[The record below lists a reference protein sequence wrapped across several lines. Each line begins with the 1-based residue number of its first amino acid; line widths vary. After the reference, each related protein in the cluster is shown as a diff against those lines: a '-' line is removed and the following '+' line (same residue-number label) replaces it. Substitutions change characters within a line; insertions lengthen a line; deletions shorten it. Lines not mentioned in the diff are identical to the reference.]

1 MYPTCILYVSYM
13 HPYMYPICI
22 LICIPYASLCVS
34 YMYPICILYAA
45 YVYPI
50 CILYASLYVSYLYP
64 ICILYVSHM
73 YPICI
78 LICNEYAFHM
88 YSVRHTTACHER
100 SSLGV
105 KRYEITSSRCDGKQ
119 QSIAENRSCV
129 LLYVA
134 YKYPITYSII
144 QTNPDRNQDHYSLFF
159 IHYALFIIHYHD
171 AYYRIRII

>member
-1 MYPTCILYVSYM
+1 MY
-13 HPYMYPICI
+13 HICI

-119 QSIAENRSCV
+119 QSIAENRS
-129 LLYVA
+129 YVEA
-134 YKYPITYSII
+134 NLQQGEAHRRPMCKALRPYVVS
-144 QTNPDRNQDHYSLFF
+144 QQCRSLFGHKNQKPTQHLSF
-159 IHYALFIIHYHD
+159 DRL
-171 AYYRIRII
+171 RITITT

>member
-1 MYPTCILYVSYM
+1 MYPICILYASLYVS
-13 HPYMYPICI
+13 YMYPICI
-22 LICIPYASLCVS
+22 LCVS
-34 YMYPICILYAA
+34 YMYPICILCIL
-45 YVYPI
+45 YVSYMHPI

-119 QSIAENRSCV
+119 QSIAEN
-129 LLYVA
+129 LLYPICILFVS
-134 YKYPITYSII
+134 YVHPICILYVLYMYPIC
-144 QTNPDRNQDHYSLFF
+144 SL
-159 IHYALFIIHYHD
+159 
-171 AYYRIRII
+171 